1 MAIQPIDLQTLFVRL
16 STVGREQAA
25 LKQAV
30 AQNQIVTGEEIAR
43 RSQDSGH
50 TVGESSDVSPGP
62 ETVDD
67 QETSGNRRPPLEK
80 KDDHQEESGADR
92 EGEDR
97 TFRDP
102 DLGQHIDL
110 SG

>member
-1 MAIQPIDLQTLFVRL
+1 MAMQPIDLQTLFVRL

-50 TVGESSDVSPGP
+50 TVRESSDVSPGP

-67 QETSGNRRPPLEK
+67 QETGGNQRSSSDK
-80 KDDHQEESGADR
+80 KENHEGESGDDQER
-92 EGEDR
+92 EDR